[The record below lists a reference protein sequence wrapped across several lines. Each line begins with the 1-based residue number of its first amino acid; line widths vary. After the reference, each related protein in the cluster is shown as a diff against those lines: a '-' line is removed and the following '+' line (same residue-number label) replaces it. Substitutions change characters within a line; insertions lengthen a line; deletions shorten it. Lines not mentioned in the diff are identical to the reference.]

1 MLSPIT
7 KDNILLKFA
16 PIVITEIDQ
25 IIENNLDNPSLVAL
39 FISRLLKG
47 FQNLSNEELETYA
60 NWSNYSYEIDDIDTV
75 SFKVYCDSATGILAL
90 VIDDINWS
98 FPTSRFF
105 SSFLV

>member
-1 MLSPIT
+1 MRNLLSIFPSICSDALSYYQRQYPI
-7 KDNILLKFA
+7 
-16 PIVITEIDQ
+16 EIR
-25 IIENNLDNPSLVAL
+25 P
-39 FISRLLKG
+39 
-47 FQNLSNEELETYA
+47 
-60 NWSNYSYEIDDIDTV
+60 NYSYEIDDIGTV